1 MFALLRTLPRAY
13 SLLFSIASTT
23 TYPLQVIKSRLQ
35 QRSESLE
42 VMLTGELRVVK
53 REYEG
58 LAETTRRIFQKEGLS
73 GFFKGCIPNAIR
85 VVPGAAVT
93 FVVYESVM
101 DAIR

>member
-1 MFALLRTLPRAY
+1 M
-13 SLLFSIASTT
+13 SLHIYIIISSTT

-42 VMLTGELRVVK
+42 VTLTGELRVVK

-58 LAETTRRIFQKEGLS
+58 LFQTTRRIFQKEGLS

-93 FVVYESVM
+93 FVFYELVM
-101 DAIR
+101 DAVCQ